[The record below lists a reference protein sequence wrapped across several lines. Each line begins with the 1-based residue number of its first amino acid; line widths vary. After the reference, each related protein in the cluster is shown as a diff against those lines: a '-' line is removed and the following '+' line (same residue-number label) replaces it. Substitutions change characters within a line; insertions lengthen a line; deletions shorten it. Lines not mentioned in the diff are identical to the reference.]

1 LPPPLRPELLRRYA
15 EIARVLARHGGHD
28 LVRSSGLA
36 DALSEPAE
44 AQGAPDDAEQ
54 RAEDEAARDL
64 AADLESLGPTF
75 VKLGQLL
82 STRAD
87 LLSDAHIEALSRL
100 QDDVEPVPF
109 DEIRAVVEQDL
120 GARLSN
126 VYESFDEVPIASA
139 SLGQVHHAVLR
150 NGREVAV
157 KVQRPGIRE
166 TVARDLEVLH
176 GFAKLLDDH
185 TDAGERYHFDE
196 MIDEFERSLIR
207 ELDYR
212 REAVSLGE
220 LRRNLGSF
228 ERLTVPDHV
237 EGLTTSRVL
246 TMDHVEGIKVTSLSG
261 VARIDLDG
269 EALVD
274 ELFRAYLQQMLSD
287 GFVHADPHPGN
298 VLLTPDHRLALIDV
312 GMVVRLDPTTRER
325 MLRLLLAVADGEG
338 DTAAD
343 VALAMGRPTSFFDEE
358 AFRRDVS
365 ALVGSYHDLPPGAS
379 HAGQILAEV
388 TRISGQDG
396 VRPPA
401 ELTLLGRTLLALDQ
415 VAGELAPDFDADAA
429 VREHAGQVLRRT
441 MFEELTPSS
450 MMRGLL
456 DTKEFVEQFPGRAN
470 RILGS
475 LADGSMRVRI
485 DAVDAERLIG
495 AIQRLANRLVAGLVL
510 AALIVGA
517 AMLSGVETEA
527 TILGYPALALVFFV
541 VAGLMGFWLVVT
553 ILRNDE

>member
-1 LPPPLRPELLRRYA
+1 VAPSLRPDLVRRYA

-28 LVRSSGLA
+28 LVDSSGLSA
-36 DALSEPAE
+36 SIGDPVEPGGE
-44 AQGAPDDAEQ
+44 ETD
-54 RAEDEAARDL
+54 DEAESARDL

-87 LLSDAHIEALSRL
+87 LLSDAHIEALARL

-109 DEIRAVVEQDL
+109 DEIRTIVEEDL

-126 VYESFDEVPIASA
+126 VFERFDETPIASA
-139 SLGQVHHAVLR
+139 SLGQVHHAVMR
-150 NGREVAV
+150 DGREVAV

-176 GFAKLLDDH
+176 GIAGMLDDH

-196 MIDEFERSLIR
+196 MIEEFERSLAR

-212 REAVSLGE
+212 REAVSLTE
-220 LRRNLGSF
+220 LGRNLESF
-228 ERLTVPDHV
+228 DRLTVPAPV
-237 EGLTTSRVL
+237 EGLTTGRVL
-246 TMDHVEGIKVTSLSG
+246 TMDHVEGTKVTDLSG
-261 VARIDLDG
+261 LARLDIDG

-274 ELFRAYLQQMLSD
+274 ELFRAYLKQMLSD

-312 GMVVRLDPTTRER
+312 GMVVRLEPTTRER

-338 DTAAD
+338 DAAAD
-343 VALAMGRPTSFFDEE
+343 VALAMGQPTSFFDEE

-365 ALVGSYHDLPPGAS
+365 ALVGSYHDLPPEHS
-379 HAGQILAEV
+379 HAGQVLAEV

-415 VAGELAPDFDADAA
+415 VASELAPEFDADGA
-429 VREHAGQVLRRT
+429 VRRHAGEVMRRT
-441 MFEELTPSS
+441 MWEELTPSS

-456 DTKEFVEQFPGRAN
+456 DTKEFVEQFPRRAN
-470 RILGS
+470 SILS
-475 LADGSMRVRI
+475 ALADGSMRVRV
-485 DAVDAERLIG
+485 DAVDAERLIA

-510 AALIVGA
+510 AALIIGA
-517 AMLSGVETEA
+517 AMLAGVETDA
-527 TILGYPALALVFFV
+527 TILGYPALAFVFFV

>member
-1 LPPPLRPELLRRYA
+1 VLPSLRPDMLRRYT
-15 EIARVLARHGGHD
+15 EIARVIARHGGHD
-28 LVRSSGLA
+28 LVRSSGLSA
-36 DALSEPAE
+36 AIGDPVEP
-44 AQGAPDDAEQ
+44 
-54 RAEDEAARDL
+54 EDGGGDEEAALDL

-75 VKLGQLL
+75 IKLGQLL

-87 LLSDAHIEALSRL
+87 LLSDAHIEALARL
-100 QDDVEPVPF
+100 QDDVEAVPF
-109 DEIRAVVEQDL
+109 DAIRRIVEEDL

-126 VYESFDEVPIASA
+126 VFERFDEDPMASA

-150 NGREVAV
+150 DGREVAV

-176 GFAKLLDDH
+176 GVARLLDEH

-196 MIDEFERSLIR
+196 MIEEFERSLAR

-212 REAVSLGE
+212 REAVSLAE
-220 LRRNLGSF
+220 LAENLASF
-228 ERLTVPDHV
+228 DRLMVPGYV
-237 EGLTTSRVL
+237 QGLTTGRVL
-246 TMDHVEGIKVTSLSG
+246 TMEHVEGTKVTDLSG
-261 VARIDLDG
+261 LARLDVDG
-269 EALVD
+269 DELVD
-274 ELFRAYLQQMLSD
+274 ELFRAYLKQMLSD

-298 VLLTPDHRLALIDV
+298 VLLTPDHKLALIDL
-312 GMVVRLDPTTRER
+312 GMVVRLEPNTREQ

-338 DTAAD
+338 DEAAN
-343 VALAMGRPTSFFDEE
+343 VALAMGQPTSFFDEE

-365 ALVGSYHDLPPGAS
+365 ALVGSYHDLPPADS
-379 HAGQILAEV
+379 HAGQMLAEV

-415 VAGELAPDFDADAA
+415 VASELAPDFDADAA
-429 VREHAGQVLRRT
+429 IRRHAAEVLQRT
-441 MFEELTPSS
+441 MWDELTPSS
-450 MMRGLL
+450 MLRGLL

-470 RILGS
+470 RILEAI
-475 LADGSMRVRI
+475 ADGSLRVRV
-485 DAVDAERLIG
+485 DAVDAERLIS

-510 AALIVGA
+510 AALILGA
-517 AMLSGVETEA
+517 AMLAGVETDA
-527 TILGYPALALVFFV
+527 TILGYPALAFVFFV

>member
-1 LPPPLRPELLRRYA
+1 VLPSLRPEMLRRYA
-15 EIARVLARHGGHD
+15 EIARVLVRHGGHD
-28 LVRSSGLA
+28 LVESSGLSATIA
-36 DALSEPAE
+36 DPVEE
-44 AQGAPDDAEQ
+44 DAGEGD
-54 RAEDEAARDL
+54 EEAARDL
-64 AADLESLGPTF
+64 AADLEGLGPTF
-75 VKLGQLL
+75 IKLGQLL

-87 LLSDAHIEALSRL
+87 LLSDAHIEALARL
-100 QDDVEPVPF
+100 QDDVEPVPYE
-109 DEIRAVVEQDL
+109 EIREVIEEDL
-120 GARLSN
+120 GARVSN
-126 VYESFDEVPIASA
+126 VFASFDEEPIASA

-150 NGREVAV
+150 DGREVAV

-166 TVARDLEVLH
+166 VVARDLEVLH
-176 GFAKLLDDH
+176 GVAGMLDDH

-196 MIDEFERSLIR
+196 MIEEFERSLAR

-212 REAVSLGE
+212 REAVSLTE
-220 LRRNLGSF
+220 LGRNLASF
-228 ERLTVPDHV
+228 ERLTVPAPID
-237 EGLTTSRVL
+237 GLVTGRVL
-246 TMDHVEGIKVTSLSG
+246 TMEHVEGTKVTGLSG
-261 VARIDLDG
+261 LARLDIDG

-274 ELFRAYLQQMLSD
+274 ELFRAYLKQMLSD

-312 GMVVRLDPTTRER
+312 GMVIRLEPTTRER

-338 DTAAD
+338 DAAAD
-343 VALAMGRPTSFFDEE
+343 VALAMGSPTSFFDEE

-365 ALVGSYHDLPPGAS
+365 ALVGSYHDLPPEHS
-379 HAGQILAEV
+379 HAGQVLAEV

-415 VAGELAPDFDADAA
+415 VASELAPDFDADSA
-429 VREHAGQVLRRT
+429 VRRHAGEVLRRT

-450 MMRGLL
+450 MMQGLL
-456 DTKEFVEQFPGRAN
+456 DSKEFLEQLPGRAN
-470 RILGS
+470 QILS
-475 LADGSMRVRI
+475 ALADGSLRVRV
-485 DAVDAERLIG
+485 DAVDAERLIA

-517 AMLSGVETEA
+517 AMLSGVETDT
-527 TILGYPALALVFFV
+527 TILGYPALAFVFFV

>member
-1 LPPPLRPELLRRYA
+1 LLTSLRPELVQRYA
-15 EIARVLARHGGHD
+15 QISRVLLRHGGD
-28 LVRSSGLA
+28 LVRSSGLSA
-36 DALSEPAE
+36 TLGEPVE
-44 AQGAPDDAEQ
+44 DDGE
-54 RAEDEAARDL
+54 EIDDEAALDL

-75 VKLGQLL
+75 IKLGQLL

-87 LLSDAHIEALSRL
+87 LLPDAHIEALARL

-109 DEIRAVVEQDL
+109 DDIRTVVEEDL

-126 VYESFDEVPIASA
+126 VFTSFDEDPIASA

-150 NGREVAV
+150 DGREVAV
-157 KVQRPGIRE
+157 KVQRPGIRDV
-166 TVARDLEVLH
+166 VARDLEVLH
-176 GFAKLLDDH
+176 HVASFLDGH

-196 MIDEFERSLIR
+196 IIDEFERSLTR

-220 LRRNLGSF
+220 LAENLASF
-228 ERLTVPDHV
+228 DRLMVPGHVPD
-237 EGLTTSRVL
+237 LSTTRVL
-246 TMDHVEGIKVTSLSG
+246 TMDHVEGTKLTDLSG
-261 VARIDLDG
+261 LARLDLDG
-269 EALVD
+269 TALLD
-274 ELFRAYLQQMLSD
+274 ELFRAYLKQMLSD

-312 GMVVRLDPTTRER
+312 GMVIRLEPTTREQ

-338 DTAAD
+338 DQAAD
-343 VALAMGRPTSFFDEE
+343 VALAMGSPTSFFDEE
-358 AFRRDVS
+358 AFRKDVAS
-365 ALVGSYHDLPPGAS
+365 LVGSYHDLPAEDAQ
-379 HAGQILAEV
+379 AGRILAEV

-396 VRPPA
+396 VRPPT

-415 VAGELAPDFDADAA
+415 VAKELDPDFDADDAI
-429 VREHAGQVLRRT
+429 RRHASEVLTRT
-441 MFEELTPSS
+441 MVDELTPSS
-450 MMRGLL
+450 MLRGLL
-456 DTKEFVEQFPGRAN
+456 DTKEFIEQFPGRAN
-470 RILGS
+470 QILS
-475 LADGSMRVRI
+475 ALADGSMRVRV

-527 TILGYPALALVFFV
+527 TIWGYPALAFVFFV